1 MIANPYLDAAKDLSN
16 RLLWMNSTMD
26 PVFNRAITLLERA
39 GHDLQRRSL
48 LAEAESMGLIEHA
61 PQDLYDLV
69 NQPADDEERAAHIA
83 ALAEEERIGDFAN
96 DPDYEE
102 LSQS

>member
-1 MIANPYLDAAKDLSN
+1 MINPYLDAAKDLSN

-48 LAEAESMGLIEHA
+48 LIEAESMGLIGSA
-61 PQDLYDLV
+61 PDLYDIV

-83 ALAEEERIGDFAN
+83 ALAEEERIGDFLT

-102 LSQS
+102 LSQ